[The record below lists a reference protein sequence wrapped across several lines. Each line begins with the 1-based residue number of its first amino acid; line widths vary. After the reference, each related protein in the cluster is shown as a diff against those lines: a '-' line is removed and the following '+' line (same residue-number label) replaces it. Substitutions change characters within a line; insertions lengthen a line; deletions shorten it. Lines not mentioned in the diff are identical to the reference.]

1 MLIVLYSFIHTL
13 IQNIHHLCAPGKI
26 LSAGIQKRIG
36 QPPFSRGLL
45 FTVEQRGEAC
55 KQILNIEGLWST
67 YAKEVD
73 TERKR
78 RSAIFREGKDL
89 EKLKKDYSWEEAQ
102 GREKHSKQREYHW
115 SHILLTKGVT
125 VPVTPEAVT
134 LGMSKGLRSPQWKVW
149 LGQKIKTSPR
159 N

>member
-73 TERKR
+73 TTIGSFSFSEFI
-78 RSAIFREGKDL
+78 S
-89 EKLKKDYSWEEAQ
+89 Q
-102 GREKHSKQREYHW
+102 
-115 SHILLTKGVT
+115 T
-125 VPVTPEAVT
+125 PVFLCAYPHTDSQV
-134 LGMSKGLRSPQWKVW
+134 S
-149 LGQKIKTSPR
+149 
-159 N
+159 